1 MSEIQNIEAMEAQVV
16 EIKQEQKA
24 CKTKTLGNL
33 DKLYKLLNG
42 NQEINSEEEAVAIPE
57 PAAQV

>member
-1 MSEIQNIEAMEAQVV
+1 MENIEAMEAQVV
-16 EIKQEQKA
+16 EIKQERKA
-24 CKTKTLGNL
+24 CKAKTLGNL

-42 NQEINSEEEAVAIPE
+42 SNETDSEEEAVAVPE

>member
-1 MSEIQNIEAMEAQVV
+1 MPEIHNIEAMEAQVV
-16 EIKQEQKA
+16 EIKQERKA

-42 NQEINSEEEAVAIPE
+42 SKETVSEEEAVSVPE

>member
-1 MSEIQNIEAMEAQVV
+1 MQEIQNIEAMEAQVV

-24 CKTKTLGNL
+24 CKTKTLSNL

-42 NQEINSEEEAVAIPE
+42 SKETDSEEEAAVVPE